1 MSCFL
6 FFSTVDTSL
15 SKKKFSS
22 HNDLTYTSAFPSF
35 SSAFPSFS
43 YYDGNQG

>member
-1 MSCFL
+1 MIVQDMV
-6 FFSTVDTSL
+6 VDDIQMIEVD
-15 SKKKFSS
+15 
-22 HNDLTYTSAFPSF
+22 H